1 MFNSYEKDVVW
12 VDYKEG
18 RGILTLTVS
27 PKSFFHRFCYR
38 FSLKEYRFFEEKIVK
53 IQITEAIGM
62 PERIIDKKEFLLAC
76 CEEETKRLLSFCSCE
91 KEWKKLSP
99 LFEDAQRALK
109 KDSYTLFFDAFS
121 EIMAILDNQ
130 EHTSK
135 CAWAEKVIEA
145 IADAALLLKPE
156 RG

>member
-12 VDYKEG
+12 VDYKKDG
-18 RGILTLTVS
+18 GILTLTFS

-38 FSLKEYRFFEEKIVK
+38 FSLKEYRFFEEKIVR
-53 IQITEAIGM
+53 IQVTEAIGM

-76 CEEETKRLLSFCSCE
+76 CKEEAKRLLSFCSCE
-91 KEWKKLSP
+91 KEWKKLSL
-99 LFEDAQRALK
+99 LFEDARRALE
-109 KDSYTLFFDAFS
+109 KDSYTLFFDTFS

-130 EHTSK
+130 EHISK
-135 CAWAEKVIEA
+135 CVWAEKIIEA